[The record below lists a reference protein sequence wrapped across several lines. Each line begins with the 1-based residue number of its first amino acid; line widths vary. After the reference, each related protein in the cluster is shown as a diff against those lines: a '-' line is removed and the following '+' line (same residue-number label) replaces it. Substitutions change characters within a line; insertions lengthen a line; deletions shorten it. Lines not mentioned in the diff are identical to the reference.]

1 MAYALTP
8 KRFRYLVLLAA
19 SIAANFVYNHFLG
32 VFILVTSVSV
42 YLCGLGISALEKKYS
57 PAIKSLP
64 RQERKKPRK
73 KLQRKKY
80 LVLAAVLIVNLGI
93 LFTLKYLNFFA
104 ELGVKLI
111 GLFGKELSAPSFSL
125 VLPLGISYY
134 TLQAIGYAI
143 DVAGGK
149 YEAERNPAKVALFV
163 CFFPQLTEGPIGR
176 YNEMHAELTE
186 GAPLSS
192 ENVFRGFLRGF
203 WGLFK
208 ILIVANRFGT
218 IVGEVF
224 GNYAAYGGMS
234 VVLGALAFTVQL
246 YAEFSGY
253 IDVAAGVSEV
263 FGIHL
268 KKNFDKPFLSKDV
281 GEFWRRWHIS
291 LGSWFRDYVF
301 FPITASERAL
311 KLQAKDT
318 RGAKTASVLLVGG
331 GMFAVWFLTGLWH
344 GASVKYIVYG
354 LYYFLLMILHEAL
367 KPLFSRLYRALK
379 IKEDGIVLSIFR
391 VLKTFALVTVGM
403 LLFRADNLFVFGKM
417 FASVF
422 SGGGALNLFAV
433 IDVKDF
439 VVALAGLAALIVS
452 GILSSCRISLG
463 DKFAKG
469 SLFVRVGAVA
479 LVVFAVIV
487 FGAYGPGYLPPD
499 PIYGGF

>member
-1 MAYALTP
+1 M
-8 KRFRYLVLLAA
+8 
-19 SIAANFVYNHFLG
+19 
-32 VFILVTSVSV
+32 
-42 YLCGLGISALEKKYS
+42 
-57 PAIKSLP
+57 
-64 RQERKKPRK
+64 
-73 KLQRKKY
+73 
-80 LVLAAVLIVNLGI
+80 IVNLGI

-253 IDVAAGVSEV
+253 IDVAARRKRGVR
-263 FGIHL
+263 H
-268 KKNFDKPFLSKDV
+268 
-281 GEFWRRWHIS
+281 
-291 LGSWFRDYVF
+291 
-301 FPITASERAL
+301 
-311 KLQAKDT
+311 
-318 RGAKTASVLLVGG
+318 
-331 GMFAVWFLTGLWH
+331 
-344 GASVKYIVYG
+344 
-354 LYYFLLMILHEAL
+354 
-367 KPLFSRLYRALK
+367 
-379 IKEDGIVLSIFR
+379 
-391 VLKTFALVTVGM
+391 
-403 LLFRADNLFVFGKM
+403 
-417 FASVF
+417 
-422 SGGGALNLFAV
+422 
-433 IDVKDF
+433 
-439 VVALAGLAALIVS
+439 
-452 GILSSCRISLG
+452 SS
-463 DKFAKG
+463 
-469 SLFVRVGAVA
+469 
-479 LVVFAVIV
+479 
-487 FGAYGPGYLPPD
+487 
-499 PIYGGF
+499 